1 MSESFIYSVGL
12 NNVGSFQVS
21 GMPFAITG
29 STGGAV
35 VKISF
40 PYVTKWVQIHNHEN
54 SNKEMIVGFSQN
66 GVNNANNFHVDHG
79 TSSPVYEWKL
89 TELYIRGL
97 TLADDVPYN
106 VIAGLTNIPVERINN
121 SSVSP
126 SGSNRSGSYSPGVG

>member
-21 GMPFAITG
+21 GMPFAISG

-40 PYVTKWVQIHNHEN
+40 PYVTKWVQVQNNDN
-54 SNKEMIVGFSQN
+54 SKDLNFGFSQN
-66 GVNNANNFHVDHG
+66 GVNNVNHFNIVG
-79 TSSPVYEWKL
+79 NSSTPVYELKL
-89 TELYIRGL
+89 TELYLRGS
-97 TLADDVPYN
+97 TLANNIAYH

-121 SSVSP
+121 PANSP
-126 SGSNRSGSYSPGVG
+126 SGSNWSGSYSGVG